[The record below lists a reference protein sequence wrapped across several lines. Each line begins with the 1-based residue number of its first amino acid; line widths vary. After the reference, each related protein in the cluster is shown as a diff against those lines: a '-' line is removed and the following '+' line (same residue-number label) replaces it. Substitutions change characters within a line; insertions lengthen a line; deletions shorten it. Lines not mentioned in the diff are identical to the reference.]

1 MTPVLSV
8 KQRKKNIR
16 KTPLFRVNTLTADIT
31 AKAPQQPAI
40 IFCTLECLVAAA
52 QPTAIN
58 MYPERK
64 KQKSIVIF
72 DKLTDEEKAA
82 RAAQYDALNMRLDQ
96 YEIQRRHS
104 KERKN

>member
-8 KQRKKNIR
+8 KQRKKKIR
-16 KTPLFRVNTLTADIT
+16 KTPLFLADTLTADIT
-31 AKAPQQPAI
+31 AGTTATCDYILHTGMPRG
-40 IFCTLECLVAAA
+40 CSAANCDKYV
-52 QPTAIN
+52 PGKT
-58 MYPERK
+58 

-82 RAAQYDALNMRLDQ
+82 RASQYDALNMRLDQ